1 MLNEGRVTAEHAT
14 DDMVDAI
21 TGLRAETT
29 FGRPEWEK
37 IFEKVALAH
46 PK

>member
-1 MLNEGRVTAEHAT
+1 MLNEGRVTTEDAT

-29 FGRPEWEK
+29 FGRPDWEK
-37 IFEKVALAH
+37 IFEKVALGH